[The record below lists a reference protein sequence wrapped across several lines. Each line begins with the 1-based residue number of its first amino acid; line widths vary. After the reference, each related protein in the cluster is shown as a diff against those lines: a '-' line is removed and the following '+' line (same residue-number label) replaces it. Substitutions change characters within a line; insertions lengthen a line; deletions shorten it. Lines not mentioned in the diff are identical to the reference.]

1 MENGNIPLQEILND
15 QEMNIL
21 GLKIHNITKNN
32 LRNKTK
38 FELQNLITLKGESKA
53 TNLVKSG
60 N

>member
-1 MENGNIPLQEILND
+1 
-15 QEMNIL
+15 MNIL